1 MERLGDQ
8 INNID
13 EGELLAGRNQA
24 LILAIEDDNA
34 PAPTL
39 QANGPMHWTLMQS
52 GFMLRRFHDL
62 VK

>member
-39 QANGPMHWTLMQS
+39 QANGPMH
-52 GFMLRRFHDL
+52 
-62 VK
+62 